1 MIFGV
6 ILEKDNNEYS
16 LGDTIQTNDDNE
28 YTLDD
33 NTNEGEPDD
42 DTGDEPTK
50 EDNPDDNEYSLED
63 NPDDTDDETGEDNPD
78 DTDDET
84 GEDNPDDN
92 EYSLEDNP
100 DDTDDETGEDN
111 PDDDMTDAEVN
122 ELVEKE
128 KELFANITPEQMSI
142 KDKEL
147 KTNFSKL
154 YMDIEK
160 IIYKCKKVSVSQE
173 NQRVFDFINKKLKET
188 LDSINEYVYNTYS
201 SKSYLQNLNQY
212 NIYIIILKNI
222 EKLFN
227 ELKPKNN

>member
-63 NPDDTDDETGEDNPD
+63 NPDDTDDEP
-78 DTDDET
+78 
-84 GEDNPDDN
+84 
-92 EYSLEDNP
+92 S
-100 DDTDDETGEDN
+100 GEDN